1 MIPAADQHELASLP
15 IPGYTFLEGPAGSGK
30 TTAAVMR
37 LLHLIDAGVPGESIL
52 ILLPQR
58 TLGNPYLRAITSPH
72 TAPSGLVN
80 LLTAGG
86 LAQRMVELFWPMVSH
101 PAGFSLPTSPP
112 TFLTLETAQYFMA
125 RLVNPLLA
133 EGYFDSVVMDRNR
146 LFSQILDNL
155 NKSAVVGFPLSEIGD
170 RLKAA
175 WAGRP
180 AQLRVYDDV
189 QVCASKFRQLCMENN
204 LLDFSL
210 QVEVF
215 WNHVWPLPA
224 CRDFLINTY
233 RHIIFDNIE
242 EDTPFAHN
250 LLAQWLPHTDSALL
264 VYDENAGF
272 RRFLGADPDGAYLLK
287 ELCLTHRTFPSSR
300 ITSPPVAALRQ
311 HIGHIMCDLPLPP
324 DTADPR
330 PALEF
335 HTSHFY
341 PEMLDWVAGNIAHQI
356 HDLSVPPSEIVIL
369 APYLSDALR
378 YGLVHRLGQLS
389 VPVRS
394 HRPSRSLRE
403 EPVTHALLTLARL
416 AHPQW
421 NLGVTKSDLAYA
433 LVQTIEELDLIRS
446 NLLAEIVFR
455 TRTGAP
461 TLESFD
467 QIIPSAQER
476 ITYFVG
482 ERYEHLR
489 QWLAAY
495 QAYPPLELDHFWASI
510 FGEVLAQPGFC
521 FHTNYE
527 AGAVTARLIESVQKF
542 RRVATDLLASQA
554 IPVGQ
559 EYIHMVDEGV
569 IAAQYL
575 ESWSRTSD
583 PYVLLAPAYTFLMSN
598 YPVQY
603 QYWLDISS
611 RSWSERLSQPLTHP
625 YVLSRAWPRDRI
637 WSDADEVATSQDAL
651 YRLVVGLL
659 NRCRQQVYL
668 GLSDLGEQGFEQ
680 RGPLLRMINRILQ
693 VYVAQ

>member
-1 MIPAADQHELASLP
+1 MIPTSDQRDLASLP
-15 IPGYTFLEGPAGSGK
+15 ISGCAFLEGPAGSGK

-37 LLHLIDAGVPGESIL
+37 LLHLIDAGVPGGSIL

-58 TLGNPYLRAITSPH
+58 TLGAPYARAISSPQA
-72 TAPSGLVN
+72 APSGLVS
-80 LLTAGG
+80 LLTASG
-86 LAQRMVELFWPMVSH
+86 LAQRMVELFWPLVSRQ
-101 PAGFSLPTSPP
+101 AGFIHNTSPP

-125 RLVNPLLA
+125 SMVSPLLE
-133 EGYFDSVVMDRNR
+133 EGYFESVVIDRNR

-155 NKSAVVGFPLSEIGD
+155 NKAAVVGFPLSEIGD

-175 WAGRP
+175 WAGSP

-189 QVCASKFRQLCMENN
+189 QACAAQFRQLCLENN

-215 WNHVWPLPA
+215 RKYLWPVDS
-224 CRDFLINTY
+224 CRDFITGTY
-233 RHIIFDNIE
+233 QHIIFDNIE

-250 LLAQWLPHTDSALL
+250 LLAQWLPQAKSALL
-264 VYDENAGF
+264 VYDHNAGY

-287 ELCLTHRTFPSSR
+287 ELCPIRRTFPTTH
-300 ITSPPVAALRQ
+300 ITPPPVVALSQ
-311 HIGHIMCDLPLPP
+311 HIEHILCEQPVPP

-335 HTSHFY
+335 HTSRFF
-341 PEMLDWVAGNIAHQI
+341 PEMLDWVAGNIAHQVN
-356 HDLSVPPSEIVIL
+356 DLSIPPSEIVIL

-378 YGLVHRLGQLS
+378 YGLVHRLEQLS

-403 EPVTHALLTLARL
+403 EPVTHVLLTLARL
-416 AHPQW
+416 AHLQW

-433 LVQTIEELDLIRS
+433 LLQTIEGLDLVRS

-455 TRTGAP
+455 TRTGVP
-461 TLESFD
+461 HLESFD

-476 ITYFVG
+476 ITYLAG

-489 QWLAAY
+489 LWLASY
-495 QAYPPLELDHFWASI
+495 CTYPPLELDHFWATI
-510 FGEVLAQPGFC
+510 FGEVLSQPGFR
-521 FHTNYE
+521 FHTSFE
-527 AGAVTARLIESVQKF
+527 AGAVTARLIESMQKF
-542 RRVATDLLASQA
+542 RQVASGLLSSQS
-554 IPVGQ
+554 IPVGK

-575 ESWSRTSD
+575 ESWSRASD
-583 PYVLLAPAYTFLMSN
+583 NCVLLAPAYTFLMSN
-598 YPVQY
+598 YPVRL
-603 QYWLDISS
+603 QYWLDIPS

-625 YVLSRAWPRDRI
+625 YVLSRTWPRDRI
-637 WSDADEVATSQDAL
+637 WTDADEVATSQDAL
-651 YRLVVGLL
+651 YRLVLGLL
-659 NRCRQQVYL
+659 NRCRQQVFL

-680 RGPLLRMINRILQ
+680 RGLLLRIINRVLQ
-693 VYVAQ
+693 TYANQ